1 MKVQIVKEKISKE
14 ELARLTKESFG
25 DMVKVDVDVKREILT
40 IGGEWHSEGDELL
53 SQGEGYSREHVWG
66 VNFYPWNS
74 PGKRIVYTSLV
85 NIKPN
90 LGYRTMEIQEKEI
103 REKIH
108 KVIEKLLLTANESL
122 NV

>member
-1 MKVQIVKEKISKE
+1 MKVQIVREKISKE
-14 ELARLTKESFG
+14 ELARIAKDGFG
-25 DMVKVDVDVKREILT
+25 NMVKVDVDVKREILT

-53 SQGEGYSREHVWG
+53 SQEEGYSREHVWG
-66 VNFYPWNS
+66 VNFYPWN
-74 PGKRIVYTSLV
+74 PPEKRIVYTSLI

-90 LGYRTMEIQEKEI
+90 LGNRTTEIQEKEM

-108 KVIEKLLLTANESL
+108 KIIEKLLLAADETL

>member
-14 ELARLTKESFG
+14 ELARIAKESFG
-25 DMVKVDVDVKREILT
+25 DMVKVDVDVQREILT

-53 SQGEGYSREHVWG
+53 SREEGYSREHVWG
-66 VNFYPWNS
+66 VNFYPWN
-74 PGKRIVYTSLV
+74 PPEKRIVHTSLI

-90 LGYRTMEIQEKEI
+90 FGYRTMEIQEKET

-108 KVIEKLLLTANESL
+108 NIIEKLLLADNESL

>member
-1 MKVQIVKEKISKE
+1 MKVQIMREKISKA
-14 ELARLTKESFG
+14 ELARIAKEGFG
-25 DMVKVDVDVKREILT
+25 NMVKVDVDVKREILA

-53 SQGEGYSREHVWG
+53 SQTEGYSRENVWG

-74 PGKRIVYTSLV
+74 PEKRIVYTSLI

-90 LGYRTMEIQEKEI
+90 FGYRTMEIQEKEI

-108 KVIEKLLLTANESL
+108 KVIEKLLLAADETL